1 MAQTIRSTP
10 KIQAKTTE
18 KKPAVKGAS
27 AKRSPTEKA
36 SEIAASVKGWGAKL
50 VKQGQEASGKAV
62 KQLMQAASDTGLLRT
77 NMDNVSGPAGM
88 KVGKSFD
95 TPEQSKAFFDQRLK
109 KAEAFLKARGMEGQV
124 VAKMVS
130 ADMITVG
137 GHAAVEHAEWQFFMV
152 PKTDAAKAKPD
163 SNGLLFIGDKNQPK
177 LPGLLDEKKMTSW
190 IKEQTGAPADKLL
203 RSKDNPLF
211 LGRLNLGEGGAGLYT
226 NTPEYAEVGGQKFK
240 TRHLESMV
248 LVSPERVKKA
258 VDDVYTKLPGEWGQ
272 HGTCQQGVV
281 ATAESFGL
289 DKSKFA
295 KEINGLW
302 LTRLKFGRTGNHQPG
317 KE

>member
-1 MAQTIRSTP
+1 MAQTVGSKS
-10 KIQAKTTE
+10 KIPARTNESKTVA
-18 KKPAVKGAS
+18 KPASV
-27 AKRSPTEKA
+27 KRSPSQKA
-36 SEIAASVKGWGAKL
+36 GEMASAAKGWGAKL
-50 VKQGQEASGKAV
+50 IKQGQEVSGKAV

-77 NMDNVSGPAGM
+77 NMDNISGPEGM

-152 PKTDAAKAKPD
+152 PKSDAAKAKPE

-190 IKEQTGAPADKLL
+190 VKEQTGAPADKLL

-248 LVSPERVKKA
+248 LVSPERVRKA
-258 VDDVYTKLPGEWGQ
+258 VDDIYAKLPGEWGQ
-272 HGTCQQGVV
+272 HGTCQQGVM

-289 DKSKFA
+289 DKNKFA

-302 LTRLKFGRTGNHQPG
+302 LTRLKFGRTGNFQPG
-317 KE
+317 QQ